1 MTHPLLAVLSSESA
15 GEPWLGALA
24 TAGGALL
31 GCATCETMV
40 RQVAALAPQQVV
52 ILAPPAIETLLD
64 ALQAWNGQPPCPISL
79 IGGPWQ
85 PVLHEQLVAL
95 GVHAWMPQDGI
106 DVQGLAAL
114 LARAGARWRREQAL
128 RGELAQ
134 LRERFDERKW
144 VDRAKGLLMS
154 ARGMDEDEAFGLLR
168 GAAMHANLRLGEVSR
183 SVVEAAQWAEAVN
196 RAGQLRML
204 SQHIVRL
211 AAQGLAGIDARRGR
225 AAREQAALRARDNLA
240 HLAAL
245 ELDSAGAE
253 ALDAAS
259 NAWRALEAIVETRI
273 SPAVLAQA
281 DARAETLLV
290 AAEALT
296 QALEA
301 AGARRALRIV
311 NICGRQRM
319 RVQRLAKDALLA
331 SLLADGAA
339 RERLAGTM
347 AEFEAALRELED
359 APLSTPEIRTALA
372 DARSEWLR
380 LVSGAGNAGSAEGRA
395 VLARSS
401 DALADVFD
409 RLTASYEH
417 SLQVIMS

>member
-1 MTHPLLAVLSSESA
+1 MTNLLAVLPSESA
-15 GEPWLGALA
+15 DEPWLAALA
-24 TAGGALL
+24 AAGCALL
-31 GCATCETMV
+31 GRATCDTMV
-40 RQVAALAPQQVV
+40 RQVAALAPQQLV
-52 ILAPPAIETLLD
+52 IQAPAHMQALLD
-64 ALQAWNGQPPCPISL
+64 ALRAWDGQPPCAISL
-79 IGGPWQ
+79 IGGPW
-85 PVLHEQLVAL
+85 PPALHEQLVAL
-95 GVHAWMPQDGI
+95 GVHAWWPHDAI
-106 DVQGLAAL
+106 EPPRLPELLALAA
-114 LARAGARWRREQAL
+114 ARWRREQAL

-154 ARGMDEDEAFGLLR
+154 ARGMGEDEAFGLLR

-183 SVVEAAQWAEAVN
+183 SVVEAAQWAQALN

-204 SQHIVRL
+204 SQRIVRL

-225 AAREQAALRARDNLA
+225 AGREQAALRVRDNLA

-245 ELDSAGAE
+245 ELDSDSAQ
-253 ALDAAS
+253 ALDAARK
-259 NAWRALEAIVETRI
+259 AWLALEAIVATRL
-273 SPAVLAQA
+273 SPALLAQI
-281 DARAETLLV
+281 DARAETLLA

-301 AGARRALRIV
+301 AGARRALHIV

-347 AEFEAALRELED
+347 AEFEAALLALES
-359 APLSTPEIRTALA
+359 APLSTPAIREALGA
-372 DARSEWLR
+372 ARDEWLR
-380 LVSGAGNAGSAEGRA
+380 LVSGVGNAGSADGRA
-395 VLARSS
+395 LLVRAS

-417 SLQVIMS
+417 SLQLIMS